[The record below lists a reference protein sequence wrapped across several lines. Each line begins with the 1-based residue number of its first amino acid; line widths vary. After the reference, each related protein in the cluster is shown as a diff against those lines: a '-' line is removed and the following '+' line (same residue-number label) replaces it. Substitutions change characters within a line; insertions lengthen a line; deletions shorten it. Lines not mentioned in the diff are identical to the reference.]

1 MDYPQ
6 EIQSDMTM
14 PTLGTQVTP
23 HLNFNGVVPLNMLY
37 NENIDVNPLYQA
49 TYPLGFKPPY
59 FVSDQ
64 VNKKAQQMTPDESE
78 YLQGIKAGLGPLR
91 NFNDENRIPTNFNF
105 TTMPMKNLNLAMN
118 NIPYKYSQS
127 WAGQPI
133 TRSQYTIDQGKQIL
147 GLEVLAR
154 GNRLY

>member
-1 MDYPQ
+1 
-6 EIQSDMTM
+6 MTM

-23 HLNFNGVVPLNMLY
+23 HLNFNGVVPLNLIY
-37 NENIDVNPLYQA
+37 NEDIDINPLYQA
-49 TYPLGFKPPY
+49 TYPLGFQPPF

-91 NFNDENRIPTNFNF
+91 INDQNTTPTNFNF
-105 TTMPMKNLNLAMN
+105 TTMPMKNLDLSVNR
-118 NIPYKYSQS
+118 IPFKFSDS
-127 WAGQPI
+127 WSGQPVS
-133 TRSQYTIDQGKQIL
+133 RSQYTVDQGQQIL

-154 GNRLY
+154 GTRLY